1 MEVIIN
7 GRRTTVKAG
16 SAGDLVKELNQP
28 GRNLVLRRGFALD
41 ESAALAEGDEL
52 LLIPKD
58 RLPAADELEAM
69 LTARHTPGTQARFKA
84 GRVAIAGLGGLGSNI
99 ALALARSGVGSLLLV
114 DFDVV
119 DPSNLNRQA
128 YFVSHLG
135 QPKAYALSRLIGD
148 VNPYVQVEFQ
158 NVRLDRHNIPE
169 ILAGWPIIIEAFD
182 RPDCK
187 AELVNTALAVF
198 PECKVICA
206 SGLADLGSANHIRTR
221 QVASRLYLCGDEVSA
236 AGEGRGLMAPRVMV
250 CAGHQ
255 ANMALRLLMAM
266 DET

>member
-7 GRRTTVKAG
+7 GRLTTIKASNVG
-16 SAGDLVKELNQP
+16 GLIREMDQP

-41 ESAALAEGDEL
+41 ESVPLAAGDEL
-52 LLIPKD
+52 QLIPKD
-58 RLPAADELEAM
+58 RLPGPDELEAM

-84 GRVAIAGLGGLGSNI
+84 GRVAIAGLGGLGSHI
-99 ALALARSGVGSLLLV
+99 AVALARSGVGSLLLV

-135 QPKAYALSRLIGD
+135 QPKALALSRLLADI
-148 VNPYVQVEFQ
+148 NPYVQTTFL
-158 NVRLDRHNIPE
+158 NARLDRHNIPR
-169 ILAGWPIIIEAFD
+169 ILAGWPVIIEAFD
-182 RPDCK
+182 HPDCK

-198 PECKVICA
+198 PECRVICA
-206 SGLADLGSANHIRTR
+206 SGLADLGSANRIRTR
-221 QVASRLYLCGDEVSA
+221 QVVSRLYLCGDEVSG

-255 ANMALRLLMAM
+255 ANMALRLLLEMEEA
-266 DET
+266 